1 VIFDVGR
8 VLIRYSPMKILNDL
22 GFSETEALEITK
34 IVFENELWQ
43 ELDRGSLTKKE
54 VAEILSHN
62 NLELKVKIEYTLENW
77 QDHLDS
83 IDENTLLIKEIKERG
98 YNIYVLSNF
107 ESIAFKKLKVRY
119 KYFDLFDDIIISSDV
134 KMLKPDEGIYL
145 HLLNKHDLIPE
156 ECIFIDDMKMNIET
170 AERLGMKTIWFREN
184 VVIKDELEKMGIL

>member
-1 VIFDVGR
+1 MIFDVGR

>member
-1 VIFDVGR
+1 MIFDVGR

-54 VAEILSHN
+54 VAELLSHN
-62 NLELKVKIEYTLENW
+62 NLELKDKIEYTLENW

>member
-1 VIFDVGR
+1 
-8 VLIRYSPMKILNDL
+8 MKILNDL